1 VKWSGEDV
9 GGAIP
14 ISRRHPPERPIVIV
28 VFKIT
33 HRPDMP
39 LADYEQTGTR
49 MVELV
54 SSMPGFLGMDYAATE
69 GGELLVARFESHE
82 ALAGWRNQP
91 EHQAA
96 QERGRREFFAHY
108 RIDVCEPVRSYE
120 FQADDAVSST
130 PA

>member
-1 VKWSGEDV
+1 M
-9 GGAIP
+9 
-14 ISRRHPPERPIVIV
+14 VIV

-39 LADYEQTGTR
+39 LADYEQTGAR

-54 SSMPGFLGMDYAATE
+54 SSMPGFLGMDYAATD
-69 GGELLVARFESHE
+69 GGELLVARFDSHE
-82 ALAGWRNQP
+82 ALADWRNQP
-91 EHQAA
+91 EHEAA

-120 FQADDAVSST
+120 FHADEADS
-130 PA
+130 PASA